1 MSDYAARLQTTK
13 EFYPFERWASQQ
25 DTLEQYTD
33 EVCGEAAQI
42 FDRLIEHLTALGD
55 GAPENKKLEVFQ
67 QAIEATNRL
76 DEENGYM
83 VFETGEAGEIVDLC
97 NKIALAA
104 GLDPKKYAGG
114 EGPASLWRNW

>member
-1 MSDYAARLQTTK
+1 MSDYAARLQATK
-13 EFYPFERWASQQ
+13 EFYPFGRWASQQ

-33 EVCGEAAQI
+33 EVCSEAAQI